1 MTHSQEWVFSSV
13 SNIKVYSEVT
23 MALFDFD
30 LDNAVEKPVSAR
42 SEERPVRKEK
52 RAVSYE
58 ELVHINR
65 ELGLEGYT
73 DFDSE
78 KYPYGLV
85 FYDFEVFMY
94 DWLVVL
100 IDPVQKTK
108 TIICNNRS
116 ALQEYYDKHSK
127 MIWVGYNNKHY
138 DVPILKGILL
148 GHDPKE
154 ISDKLIVEGKKPF
167 EFARDYGLNRIDLIS
182 YDVMVKKSDEAPES
196 LKLLEGYM
204 GNDIEETEVDFNLD
218 RPLSREEIAKTMK
231 YCIHD
236 VEQTIEVFRRRID
249 DFNANISLV
258 ETFDLPFEYVSKTK
272 GQLTAIIVDCE
283 KQEHDDEFDIR
294 FVPCIEINKYKYVQE
309 WFTEMCKQHDYSK
322 PLDKNKF
329 AHILQ
334 HGEQIIKKNKNK
346 EIVSFRTT
354 VCGIPHIF
362 AWGGVH
368 GAPDEPIHVNGR
380 LFHLDVTSFYPSE
393 MIEYGFLTRNC
404 KSPEKFKQVYDTRV
418 ALKKAG
424 KKKEQAPYK
433 IILNSQY
440 GITKDRTSAAFDPV
454 QANNICIN
462 GQLLLLDLIEKLER
476 MGEHLRLIQSNTDGL
491 IVWIDND
498 PKSEAWLKHICNEWI
513 DRTKMGLGFDEIG
526 GVDENGNFTQ
536 RIGIVQKDVNNYVF
550 LFSNGKIEV
559 KGKYVKENSDL
570 DNNLPILNEAMVAYI
585 TKGIPVEETINNCN
599 EMIKFQSIY
608 RLSSSYKSA
617 WHNGEYLTNKTYR
630 IYASKD
636 KTDTYLGKSA
646 GVGMK
651 VDKFQDTPEHCFI
664 LNQSVKD
671 IPMSIKLDRKWYI
684 DMAKKRLEQYGYIM
698 QTGSKLF

>member
-1 MTHSQEWVFSSV
+1 
-13 SNIKVYSEVT
+13 

-30 LDNAVEKPVSAR
+30 LDTAVEKPVYEKV
-42 SEERPVRKEK
+42 EERPVKREK
-52 RAVSYE
+52 RAVSYD

-65 ELGLEGYT
+65 ELGLEGYS
-73 DFDSE
+73 DFNSE

-108 TIICNNRS
+108 TVICNNRS
-116 ALQEYYDKHSK
+116 ALQEYYDKHNK

-182 YDVMVKKSDEAPES
+182 YDVMVKKEPPES

-283 KQEHDDEFDIR
+283 RQEHDDEFDIK
-294 FVPCIEINKYKYVQE
+294 FVPCIELDKYKYVQD
-309 WFTEMCKQHDYSK
+309 WFSEMCKQHSYGK
-322 PLDKNKF
+322 PLDENKF
-329 AHILQ
+329 ADIVK
-334 HGEQIIKKNKNK
+334 HGKQIIKKNNGK
-346 EIVSFRTT
+346 EVVSFETN
-354 VCGIPHIF
+354 VCGIPHVF

-368 GAPDEPIHVNGR
+368 GASDKPVHTKGKM
-380 LFHLDVTSFYPSE
+380 FHADVTSFYPSQ
-393 MIEYGFLTRNC
+393 MIEYEFLTRNC
-404 KSPEKFKQVYDTRV
+404 KSPEKFKEVYDTRV

-440 GITKDRTSAAFDPV
+440 GITKDRNSDAYDPV

-462 GQLLLLDLIEKLER
+462 GQLLLLDLLEKLEFR
-476 MGEHLRLIQSNTDGL
+476 MKDRFELLQSNTDGI
-491 IVWIDND
+491 IVKLDED
-498 PKSEAWLKHICNEWI
+498 PMSEKMFRHICDMWI
-513 DRTKMGLGFDEIG
+513 ERTKMGLGIDGLCEY
-526 GVDENGNFTQ
+526 VA
-536 RIGIVQKDVNNYVF
+536 KDVNNYVF
-550 LFSNGKIEV
+550 KFDNGKLEL